1 MKFLHC
7 LSMLSVLL
15 IPQIARS
22 AEVFATSYDMRNGV
36 SPNCRCRHYWDRKY
50 NGTGDTTTD
59 GSFLS
64 GGLGDLTDGI
74 VTEDHWNIAE
84 ELDLDVDLLE
94 DTDGI
99 GPYVGW
105 RAFGLNDAE
114 NNIPEPEIT
123 FHFAQSVN
131 FSKVSVHYEDHP
143 SDVFAPST
151 MTVTINDVT
160 LPEHFPVRNGGR
172 PKWTDIDL
180 AGYSGNS
187 LLLKLVT
194 TGPWTLIDEVKFFDA
209 NAADP
214 CDLNGNGRVDGADV
228 AILYNNWG
236 TVSSGN
242 PADKDGSGTVDG
254 ADLGRIYDSW
264 TGDAS
269 PTSAVPEP
277 TGSALFVVALAAM
290 RRRS

>member
-1 MKFLHC
+1 MKLLLC
-7 LSMLSVLL
+7 LSILSVLVV
-15 IPQIARS
+15 PQVARS

-36 SPNCRCRHYWDRKY
+36 SPGCDCRHYWDRKY
-50 NGTGDTTTD
+50 NGSGSTTTD
-59 GSFLS
+59 GAFLS

-74 VTEDHWNIAE
+74 VTEDHWDVAE
-84 ELDLDVDLLE
+84 ALDENPGVLE
-94 DTDGI
+94 DSDGI

-105 RAFGLNDAE
+105 RAHSLPNPD

-123 FHFAQSVN
+123 FHFAQSIN

-143 SDVFAPST
+143 SDVFAPGS
-151 MTVTINDVT
+151 MFVTINGET
-160 LPEHFPVRNGGR
+160 LPEHFPPRNGQG

-180 AGYSGNS
+180 TGYSSNS

-194 TGPWTLIDEVKFFDA
+194 SGPWTLIDEVKFFDA

-214 CDLNGNGRVDGADV
+214 CDLNGDGRVDGADV
-228 AILYNNWG
+228 GILYNNWG

-254 ADLGRIYDSW
+254 ADLARIYDSW

-269 PTSAVPEP
+269 PTSSVPEP
-277 TGSALFVVALAAM
+277 TGSAMLVLSLVVL